1 MPDRE
6 PRASSWMRLAQDLRQ
21 AIRTLRRAP
30 LFAVIALLTLTVG
43 VGANTA
49 IFSLVNVLVLRDLPV
64 RNPSRLVQFLWQ
76 YPGDPPMG
84 SFFTEEYERFR
95 DGNTVF
101 EEVFGT
107 YPATIAAEVGGVTE
121 TVNAEV
127 ITANFFPALG
137 VRPAVGRL
145 VGAQDAEAGAPGTAV
160 ISWSYWR
167 KRFNEDPGVLGTP
180 VVVLGVVTTV
190 IGVAERDFAGLSV
203 GQKPDVW
210 IAASAFGSKQPGFI
224 VLARLKDD
232 VTIDRARAQ
241 MLVLDRPR
249 IEARARR
256 DPQWLTVKLQVESA
270 RAGIWTTLHGQFT
283 RPLLVLLAIVGVL
296 LLLGCA
302 NLGSMLLVRGAARQH
317 EMAVRISLGA
327 DRVQLV
333 RQVLSESVI
342 LAGVGSLLGVAT
354 AYVGTPLLVRIVM
367 SGRRVLG
374 GPSTFDAPV
383 DPNVLGFAAGVAILA
398 ALFFGIAPAWAA
410 FRLAPAAMLQQRG
423 LAGQTASRRLFGNGL
438 VITQVT
444 LSLILLSVSLLYVGH
459 LSSLRN
465 RSLGFDRHSV
475 LLVSVDKART
485 RQSPD
490 QLAVL
495 YPDVLEQ
502 LSRLTGVRAAT
513 VSAMIPLSGAAGSRF
528 VTVEGFHEDPQARR
542 RLLLNGV
549 APNYFATFGTP
560 LIAGRD
566 FGAADARPARVAIVN
581 EAMAR
586 YYFAATSPLGK
597 FVWFEQDALPYEI
610 VGLVGNAKY
619 ADVRAAAPPTI
630 YLHYSTLQ
638 QIPTEFS
645 LRTSRAPQALADDV
659 RRILEA
665 PPTNLPI
672 TRITTLA
679 EHVDATLVPERLIT
693 ALSGLFG
700 VVGILLTATGLYG
713 LLAYAV
719 ARRTREIG
727 VRMAVGATPR
737 SVMALVLRQALGL
750 VGVGLIIGL
759 PIAFWTKQIAGA
771 MVENLS
777 ADSLFPIVT
786 AIIGTIA
793 VSLLAA
799 WVPARRATRVDPLTA
814 LRSE

>member
-6 PRASSWMRLAQDLRQ
+6 PRTSSWMRLAQDVRQ
-21 AIRTLRRAP
+21 AIGTLYRAP
-30 LFAVIALLTLTVG
+30 VFTVVALLTLTIG

-64 RNPSRLVQFLWQ
+64 RNPSSLVQFLWQ
-76 YPGDPPMG
+76 YPGDQPRG
-84 SFFTEEYERFR
+84 AFFSEEYERFR

-101 EEVFGT
+101 EDVFGT
-107 YPATIAAEVGGVTE
+107 YPVSIAADVGGVTE
-121 TVNAEV
+121 TVNAEL
-127 ITANFFPALG
+127 ITANFFAALG

-145 VGAQDAEAGAPGTAV
+145 VGAQDAEAGALGTAV

-167 KRFNEDPGVLGTP
+167 KRFNEDPGVLGAR

-190 IGVAERDFAGLSV
+190 IGVAERDFTGLVV
-203 GQKPDVW
+203 GQKPDIW
-210 IAASAFGSKQPGFI
+210 IASSAFGSKQPGFI
-224 VLARLKDD
+224 VLARLKDS
-232 VTIDRARAQ
+232 VAIDRARAE

-249 IEARARR
+249 IEERART
-256 DPQWLTVKLQVESA
+256 DPQWLNVKLQVEPA
-270 RAGIWTTLHGQFT
+270 RAGIWTPLHGLFT
-283 RPLLVLLAIVGVL
+283 KPLLVLLAIVGVL
-296 LLLGCA
+296 LLLACA
-302 NLGSMLLVRGAARQH
+302 NIGSMLLARGAARQH

-327 DRVQLV
+327 DRFQLA
-333 RQVLSESVI
+333 RQVSSESVV
-342 LAGVGSLLGVAT
+342 LAGAGSLLGLAT
-354 AYVGTPLLVRIVM
+354 AYVGTPLLVRSVM
-367 SGRRVLG
+367 SGRLPLG
-374 GPSTFDAPV
+374 TPSTLDVPV
-383 DPNVLGFAAGVAILA
+383 DPNVLGFAAGVTILA
-398 ALFFGIAPAWAA
+398 VMFFGIAPAWAA
-410 FRLAPAAMLQQRG
+410 FRLAPAPMLQRRG
-423 LAGQTASRRLFGNGL
+423 VAGQTASRRLFGNGL
-438 VITQVT
+438 VIAQVA
-444 LSLILLSVSLLYVGH
+444 LSLILLSVSQLYLGH

-465 RSLGFDRHSV
+465 QSLGFDRHSV
-475 LLVSVDKART
+475 LLVSVDKARA
-485 RQSPD
+485 RQNLD
-490 QLAVL
+490 RLTVL

-502 LSRLTGVRAAT
+502 FGRLPGVRTAT

-528 VTVEGFHEDPQARR
+528 VTVEGFREDPQARR

-549 APNYFATFGTP
+549 APNFFATFGTP

-566 FGAADARPARVAIVN
+566 FRAADAEPARVAIVN

-586 YYFAATSPLGK
+586 YYFAGASPLGK
-597 FVWFEQDALPYEI
+597 FVWFDQDPQPYAI
-610 VGLVGNAKY
+610 IGLVGNAKY

-630 YLHYSTLQ
+630 YLHYSTLR

-645 LRTSRAPQALADDV
+645 LRTSTAPLALADDV

-665 PPTNLPI
+665 PPTNLPV

-727 VRMAVGATPR
+727 VRMAVGATAR
-737 SVMALVLRQALGL
+737 SVMALVLTQALGL
-750 VGVGLIIGL
+750 VSVGLVIGL

-777 ADSLFPIVT
+777 GDSLFPIVT
-786 AIIGTIA
+786 AVIGTIA

-799 WVPARRATRVDPLTA
+799 WVPARRATRVDPLAA